1 MLIICVGQVS
11 AEEAGDSASVLISSQ
26 NPDGSWSGT
35 DRGAQSQI
43 YTTARVLESL
53 IYYGGESDAVDKG
66 VLWIESQNPTDTAA
80 LAKVLRVLHL
90 SGRPSESEL
99 LMLKEY
105 QNTDGGWGKTDEFE
119 STPWYTGSAIIALN
133 SLEGELDAGI
143 AGGEYLLNEQGAG
156 GDFED
161 SALIT
166 SNCVYALVLL
176 YDATKRDDFA
186 NAAVRGYGWLG
197 AETGEDG
204 VWDSTISTSSS
215 VIALDTLYRL
225 TGEDDLKVQSD
236 SAKEWISTSAQIN
249 GDPLSTAWS
258 LAALTH
264 ETTVSPAQSRLRI
277 SASLPEEYVFG
288 PGVTHIKF
296 KIENLGLS
304 NLKNI
309 SLLLVVPKELNAEI
323 NKTTWEIETLER
335 GGSREF
341 TESIFIKAG
350 AGEGEYP
357 IMIKGDSISSSATL
371 HVLAS
376 PFIFE
381 ISPTELKNDAP
392 TDFKITIQNTGER
405 DFSIKNI
412 VPVVDESWRGVELNS
427 VQLDLPAGS
436 IESVFLFSA
445 LAPGERGEYNVPL
458 EIEFAGPALG
468 ERKISFKQKFLVGGG
483 VPSGVLKLVLY
494 GTLVLSVMML
504 LNLLIGYDLL
514 G

>member
-1 MLIICVGQVS
+1 MRTAFLLMLIICVGQVS
-11 AEEAGDSASVLISSQ
+11 AEEAGDSASALVSSQ
-26 NPDGSWSGT
+26 NPDGSWGGT
-35 DRGAQSQI
+35 DKGAQSQI
-43 YTTARVLESL
+43 YTTAKVLLSL

-80 LAKVLRVLHL
+80 LAEVLRVFHL
-90 SGRPSESEL
+90 SGGSSRSEL
-99 LMLKEY
+99 LGLKEY
-105 QNTDGGWGKTDEFE
+105 QNADGGWGKTAGFE
-119 STPWYTGSAIIALN
+119 STPWYTSSAIITLN
-133 SLEGELDAGI
+133 SLDEGPDAGI
-143 AGGEYLLNEQGAG
+143 VGGEYLLNEQGDAG
-156 GDFED
+156 GFED

-176 YDATKRDDFA
+176 YNATKRDDFA
-186 NAAVRGYGWLG
+186 NAAIRGYNWLEG
-197 AETGEDG
+197 EASEDG
-204 VWDSTISTSSS
+204 VWDHVTSTSNS
-215 VIALDTLYRL
+215 VIALDALYQL
-225 TGEDDLKVQSD
+225 TGEDDLRVRRD
-236 SAKEWISTSAQIN
+236 SAKEWISGRAHIS

-258 LAALTH
+258 LAALAQ
-264 ETTVSPAQSRLRI
+264 ETAVAPAQARPQI
-277 SASLPEEYVFG
+277 NASLTEEYVF
-288 PGVTHIKF
+288 PNDVTKIKF
-296 KIENLGLS
+296 KIENHGLS

-309 SLLLVVPKELNAEI
+309 SLMLVVPEELSAEI
-323 NKTTWEIETLER
+323 NKTSFEIETIER

-341 TESIFIKAG
+341 TESIFIKDDAL
-350 AGEGEYP
+350 EGEYP
-357 IMIKGDSISSSATL
+357 IMIKGDFASSSATL

-392 TDFKITIQNTGER
+392 IDFKITIQNTGER

-412 VPVVDESWRGVELNS
+412 VPVVDESWRDVELNS

-445 LAPGERGEYNVPL
+445 LAPVERGEYNVPL

-494 GTLVLSVMML
+494 GTL
-504 LNLLIGYDLL
+504 GQ
-514 G
+514 